1 MPGYLGGY
9 NVSMVF
15 NAIWRNVPFFCHP
28 KINYR
33 DPKWEEKANKNGRLC
48 LGGLKFANMLLAP
61 MRVDAYPDS
70 DQQVIDARAS
80 TVGRLD
86 IDCMEPREFKRWH
99 EEGKSHERAAEMTER
114 LKQWPRTV
122 HSAPIYEKAI

>member
-99 EEGKSHERAAEMTER
+99 DRASQTMATNR
-114 LKQWPRTV
+114 SRSSNL
-122 HSAPIYEKAI
+122 